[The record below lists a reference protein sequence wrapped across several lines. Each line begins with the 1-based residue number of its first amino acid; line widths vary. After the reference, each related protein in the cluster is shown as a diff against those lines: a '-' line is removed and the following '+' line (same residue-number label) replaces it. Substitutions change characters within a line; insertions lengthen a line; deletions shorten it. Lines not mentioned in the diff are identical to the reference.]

1 METMARKMPFTS
13 ALVLLTRQ
21 QGNPNPGAELPSSD
35 KTTIAQPTESSQG
48 RRRYTEEETR
58 QRSLERLR
66 SLEQRLAEEKK
77 RTPNR
82 YSVTESVL
90 ERRIGKLNLHLYGRS
105 TDFTINGV
113 TYKPGDTL
121 PPEAQQIYNDGR
133 QQLRNNSQ
141 QGQ

>member
-1 METMARKMPFTS
+1 VPPVQTDQQTS
-13 ALVLLTRQ
+13 TA
-21 QGNPNPGAELPSSD
+21 QGPPVPSSD

-48 RRRYTEEETR
+48 RRTLTPEETR

-90 ERRIGKLNLHLYGRS
+90 ESRIGELNLHLYGRS

-121 PPEAQQIYNDGR
+121 PPEAQKIYNDGR